1 MGRIRCGK
9 QVRCAEG
16 GKQNAVKLNS
26 ETKSAVFFDLGE
38 VFQEMAHLMQYINFR
53 KLISNQETEF
63 AGSIGTTDCHQLS
76 DPAWPL
82 RRNLVW
88 TDIIQKVPLICEF

>member
-1 MGRIRCGK
+1 M
-9 QVRCAEG
+9 
-16 GKQNAVKLNS
+16 
-26 ETKSAVFFDLGE
+26 KSTVIYELGE
-38 VFQEMAHLMQYINFR
+38 VLPDMAHLMQYVYLR
-53 KLISNQETEF
+53 KLVSNQETEF
-63 AGSIGTTDCHQLS
+63 AGSLGTTDCQLS

>member
-1 MGRIRCGK
+1 MGSNDFRTQVKYEEDRKGK
-9 QVRCAEG
+9 GTILKSDTKFRDILYLGQVFG
-16 GKQNAVKLNS
+16 N
-26 ETKSAVFFDLGE
+26 
-38 VFQEMAHLMQYINFR
+38 MAHLMQYIHSR

-63 AGSIGTTDCHQLS
+63 VGSSGTTDCHQLS

-88 TDIIQKVPLICEF
+88 TDIIQKVPLICVF

>member
-1 MGRIRCGK
+1 
-9 QVRCAEG
+9 
-16 GKQNAVKLNS
+16 
-26 ETKSAVFFDLGE
+26 
-38 VFQEMAHLMQYINFR
+38 MAHLMQYIHFR

-63 AGSIGTTDCHQLS
+63 TGSKGTTDCRQLS
-76 DPAWPL
+76 NPAWPL